1 MQEATDHKREM
12 YEKACILVNLIE
24 ADADDDVIGMTVKL
38 LAIDYLQ
45 FCQQVGL
52 NPVNPMSQE
61 KKDLQ

>member
-1 MQEATDHKREM
+1 MQETTDHKREM

-24 ADADDDVIGMTVKL
+24 ADADDDVIGMTVKM

-52 NPVNPMSQE
+52 NPVNPMSPD